1 MDGAVGLFGR
11 VQRNRESGSPKSK
24 VINLNWTCVRRQSTL
39 TEIEIRERER
49 EKRHQSKLEMKM
61 KMKRTCKS
69 GNKEL
74 E

>member
-1 MDGAVGLFGR
+1 MWVAK
-11 VQRNRESGSPKSK
+11 VQSRESGSSKSK

-39 TEIEIRERER
+39 TEIEIRES
-49 EKRHQSKLEMKM
+49 KRSATKLGMKM
-61 KMKRTCKS
+61 KMKRTCES

>member
-1 MDGAVGLFGR
+1 MTACAGDCVWVAR
-11 VQRNRESGSPKSK
+11 VQSRESGSPKSK

-39 TEIEIRERER
+39 TEIEIRERGR
-49 EKRHQSKLEMKM
+49 KRSATKLEMKM
-61 KMKRTCKS
+61 KRTCES